1 MLHALRSLA
10 LLLIL
15 LAASAVAAETKPF
28 AREDMA
34 SDAVRLTETLRVATA
49 AIGAEVKGK
58 APQQLL
64 TEAARAVAGGDFA
77 TAEKLAGAAITA
89 APKDPANWLA
99 YAGIAAAADDAK
111 ANDRYEMVTRGAT
124 AAYAAYLHSTTPD
137 AQADALA
144 ELADLLARHEQ
155 WRPALDALKASL
167 DRRDSIDVRKTYEA
181 MRAEHGFRILDYKV
195 DNESALPRVCFN
207 FSEPLARRTDFSPY
221 VAVSGASD
229 TAISNEDQQICVEG
243 LKHGE
248 RYAIV
253 LRQGLPSAVGESL
266 LKSADYEIYVRDR
279 SPQAHFAGRA
289 YVLPREGQKGAP
301 LVTVNTDK
309 VSIDVYRI
317 GDRNLLATVN
327 RDDFLK
333 PIDSSRAQEIASQ
346 DGAKVWSGTM
356 DVASALNQDVVTDF
370 PVLDAVGKLEPG
382 VYVITARPWKGS
394 ANPADASADESVQL
408 AAQWMV
414 VSDLGLTAIS
424 GDDGVHA
431 LVQSLGSA
439 APIPGVELRLIARN
453 NEVLAAK
460 TTGADGRVDF
470 DPGLSRGKGGSAPG
484 LLVATL
490 AGDYGFLSL
499 AQNAFDLTDR
509 GVAGRD
515 PPAALDAFL
524 YTERGVYRSGETV
537 FATALLRDSKGVA
550 KSGLAL
556 TLVVKRP
563 DGVEYRRATL
573 PDQGLGGRAYAI
585 PLLPGSAAGKWSIE
599 AYADPKGS
607 SIGRV
612 EFLLEDYIPER
623 LDFTLHPAKP
633 VIDPG
638 EPVAFSLDAR
648 FLYGAPAS
656 GLDVTGAIRLQ
667 AVEGGALAGFPGY
680 VAGLADDDFTTVET
694 QFSDKVETDDKGHAA
709 LSVELPEGASTR
721 PLEAKLIVDVGEP
734 GGRTVERTLTLP
746 VRAKGIMVGV
756 KKDFDASLS
765 AGDVATFEAIAV
777 QPDGRRIARKG
788 AAWSLYQVT
797 NDYQWFNADGR
808 WSYEPVKSSK
818 RLASG
823 TIDIGADAPAKFSA
837 RVGWGAH
844 RLDIKTL
851 DGQETSVT
859 FDVGWSGTASAD
871 TPDNVVVTL
880 DKTNYAAGEEAK
892 LRIASAF
899 AGKATIALVGDRIE
913 RLIDVDLVQGDNVAP
928 FSIGGD
934 WGPGAYAVALTH
946 RPLDIG
952 AKRMPGRAIGVAWFA
967 IDRGS
972 HTLDIKLD
980 APPLARPRQSMT
992 VPVHI
997 AGLAPGEA
1005 ARLTVS
1011 AVDLGILNLTGFK
1024 TPDANAYFFGQ
1035 RKLPV
1040 EIRDL
1045 WGMLIDG
1052 MQGAAGAIHTGGDA
1066 GGALEGNL
1074 PTQEPLALFSGI
1086 VRVDDQGNASV
1097 SFDLPA
1103 FNGSV
1108 RLTAIA
1114 WSKDKVGSAQA
1125 DVTVRDSVVVAATLP
1140 RFLNV
1145 GDRSEMH
1152 VDLDNVEGE
1161 AGDYKLDLDIHG
1173 PLTADAIAMT
1183 KTVRLDAHQ
1192 RQSVA
1197 MPITAAGVGVAGLDL
1212 RLTGPKTDLTQHFKL
1227 GIASGAPESYRRTV
1241 TPLPPGGSQTISGDL
1256 VADFIPGTG
1265 SIAISA
1271 SPFGALDAP
1280 ALLAA
1285 LQRYPYGCSEQT
1297 VSIAMP
1303 LIYVNRL
1310 ASIEHL
1316 GVDPDLDARINQAI
1330 ERELSRQNASGAFG
1344 MWSADSNDDDVWLD
1358 AFVTDFL
1365 TRARE
1370 RNFAVPGQAFDQALD
1385 RLRNEVVNAPEP
1397 TKDNSAA
1404 LAYAL
1409 YVLARNGRPVIGDLR
1424 YLTDAKLDAF
1434 TTPLGKAQLA
1444 AALAMLGD
1452 QARAAGAFGAALRAL
1467 DAERD
1472 ENVSRPDYGSRLRDA
1487 AAVLALVAEANLG
1500 GAIQGDAI
1508 ARAGAVLEQAR
1519 ASRSFLSTQEMNWM
1533 TLAAEALAEHASLA
1547 QFRIDGEPVKGALYR
1562 RWSGPALAGQF
1573 FVIANAGQNPAELVV
1588 SVSGAPIEPDP
1599 AAANGYA
1606 IERSFYKLDGTR
1618 IDALQSMAQ
1627 NERVVVALKVTEAQ
1641 ARRARLLVVDRLPA
1655 GLEIDNPALVD
1666 GGSIEAFSWL
1676 SKDVEPAHT
1685 EYRDDRFVAAFDR
1698 AEGQSA
1704 FITMAYVVRAV
1715 APGRYIYPP
1724 ATAEDMYDP
1733 ERYGR
1738 TAFGEL
1744 AVRAK

>member
-1 MLHALRSLA
+1 MS
-10 LLLIL
+10 
-15 LAASAVAAETKPF
+15 
-28 AREDMA
+28 
-34 SDAVRLTETLRVATA
+34 
-49 AIGAEVKGK
+49 
-58 APQQLL
+58 
-64 TEAARAVAGGDFA
+64 
-77 TAEKLAGAAITA
+77 
-89 APKDPANWLA
+89 
-99 YAGIAAAADDAK
+99 
-111 ANDRYEMVTRGAT
+111 
-124 AAYAAYLHSTTPD
+124 
-137 AQADALA
+137 
-144 ELADLLARHEQ
+144 
-155 WRPALDALKASL
+155 
-167 DRRDSIDVRKTYEA
+167 
-181 MRAEHGFRILDYKV
+181 
-195 DNESALPRVCFN
+195 
-207 FSEPLARRTDFSPY
+207 
-221 VAVSGASD
+221 
-229 TAISNEDQQICVEG
+229 
-243 LKHGE
+243 
-248 RYAIV
+248 
-253 LRQGLPSAVGESL
+253 
-266 LKSADYEIYVRDR
+266 
-279 SPQAHFAGRA
+279 
-289 YVLPREGQKGAP
+289 
-301 LVTVNTDK
+301 
-309 VSIDVYRI
+309 
-317 GDRNLLATVN
+317 
-327 RDDFLK
+327 
-333 PIDSSRAQEIASQ
+333 
-346 DGAKVWSGTM
+346 
-356 DVASALNQDVVTDF
+356 
-370 PVLDAVGKLEPG
+370 AVGKLEPG
-382 VYVITARPWKGS
+382 IYVVTARPWKGA
-394 ANPADASADESVQL
+394 ANPADAGADESVQL

-439 APIPGVELRLIARN
+439 GPLAGVELRLVARN
-453 NEVLAAK
+453 NEVLATK

-499 AQNAFDLTDR
+499 AQNAFDLSDR

-515 PPAALDAFL
+515 PPAGLDAFL

-537 FATALLRDSKGVA
+537 FATALLRDAKGVA
-550 KSGLAL
+550 KSGLPL

-563 DGVEYRRATL
+563 DGVEYKRATL

-599 AYADPKGS
+599 AYADPKGD

-612 EFLLEDYIPER
+612 EFMLQDYVPER

-633 VIDPG
+633 VIAPG
-638 EPVAFSLDAR
+638 EPVEFSLDAR

-667 AVEGGALAGFPGY
+667 VVEGAELAGFPGY
-680 VAGLADDDFTTVET
+680 VAGLADDDFTTIEN
-694 QFSDKVETDDKGHAA
+694 QFSDKVQTDDKGHAD

-721 PLEAKLIVDVGEP
+721 PLQAKLIVDVGEP
-734 GGRTVERTLTLP
+734 GGRTVERTLVLP
-746 VRAKGIMVGV
+746 VRSKGVTVGV

-777 QPDGRRIARKG
+777 APDGARIARKG

-808 WSYEPVKSSK
+808 WSYESVKSSK
-818 RLASG
+818 RIASG
-823 TIDIGADAPAKFSA
+823 TIDIGADAPAKFSG

-851 DGQETSVT
+851 DGEETSVA
-859 FDVGWSGTASAD
+859 FDVGWSGTAGAD

-899 AGKATIALVGDRIE
+899 AGKATIALVGDKIE
-913 RLIDVDLVQGDNVAP
+913 RFIDVDLVSGDNVVP
-928 FSIGGD
+928 FAVGAD

-946 RPLDIG
+946 RPLDVG
-952 AKRMPGRAIGVAWFA
+952 AKRMPGRALGVAWFA

-972 HTLDIKLD
+972 HALDVKLD

-992 VPVHI
+992 LPIHL
-997 AGLAPGEA
+997 AGLAPGEE
-1005 ARLTVS
+1005 ARVTVS
-1011 AVDLGILNLTGFK
+1011 AVDVGILNLTGFK
-1024 TPDANAYFFGQ
+1024 TPDPGAYFFGQ

-1052 MQGAAGAIHTGGDA
+1052 MQGEAGAIHTGGDSS
-1066 GGALEGNL
+1066 GGVEGNL
-1074 PTQEPLALFSGI
+1074 PTQEPLALFSG
-1086 VRVDDQGNASV
+1086 VVKVDDQGNASV

-1108 RLTAIA
+1108 RLTAVA

-1152 VDLDNVEGE
+1152 VDIDNVEGD
-1161 AGDYKLDLDIHG
+1161 AGEYKLDLDIHG
-1173 PLTADAIAMT
+1173 PLTADADAMT
-1183 KTVRLDAHQ
+1183 KTVRLDLHQ
-1192 RQSVA
+1192 RKSLA
-1197 MPITAAGVGVAGLDL
+1197 MPIAAAGIGVAELDL
-1212 RLTGPKTDLTQHFKL
+1212 RLTGPKTDLSQHFRL
-1227 GIASGAPESYRRTV
+1227 GIASGAPDSYRRTV
-1241 TPLPPGGSQTISGDL
+1241 TPLPGGASQTISGDL
-1256 VADFIPGTG
+1256 LADFIPGTG

-1303 LIYVNRL
+1303 LLYVNRL

-1316 GVDPDLDARINQAI
+1316 GVDPDLDGRINQAI
-1330 ERELSRQNASGAFG
+1330 ERELSRQSASGAFG
-1344 MWSADSNDDDVWLD
+1344 MWSADSNDDDTWLD

-1370 RNFAVPGQAFDQALD
+1370 RNFAVPQPSLRSGARPAAQRGRQHAGAEQGQCRGD
-1385 RLRNEVVNAPEP
+1385 RLR
-1397 TKDNSAA
+1397 A
-1404 LAYAL
+1404 LCS
-1409 YVLARNGRPVIGDLR
+1409 R
-1424 YLTDAKLDAF
+1424 
-1434 TTPLGKAQLA
+1434 AQ
-1444 AALAMLGD
+1444 
-1452 QARAAGAFGAALRAL
+1452 RAAGDRRLCAISPTPSSTPSRLRSPRLSLRLRSRCSATRRAPARL
-1467 DAERD
+1467 SAPRSRRSTPSATRG
-1472 ENVSRPDYGSRLRDA
+1472 SRPDYGSRLRDA
-1487 AAVLALVAEANLG
+1487 AAVLALVAEAKLG
-1500 GAIQGDAI
+1500 NIESDAI

-1519 ASRSFLSTQEMNWM
+1519 AERSFLSTQEMNWM
-1533 TLAAEALAEHASLA
+1533 TLAAEGLAEHASLA
-1547 QFRIDGEPVKGALYR
+1547 QFRVDGEPVKGALYR
-1562 RWSGPALAGQF
+1562 RWSGPTLAGQSI
-1573 FVIANAGQNPAELVV
+1573 VIANAGQNPAQLVV

-1599 AAANGYA
+1599 AVARGYA
-1606 IERSFYKLDGTR
+1606 IERSFYKLDGTKL
-1618 IDALQSMAQ
+1618 DALQSMAQ
-1627 NERVVVALKVTEAQ
+1627 NERVVVSLKVTEAQ
-1641 ARRARLLVVDRLPA
+1641 ARYARLLVVDRLPA

-1666 GGSIEAFSWL
+1666 GGSVEAFSWL

-1715 APGRYIYPP
+1715 VPGRYIYPP

-1733 ERYGR
+1733 
-1738 TAFGEL
+1738 TATAAPPL
-1744 AVRAK
+1744 VTWR

>member
-10 LLLIL
+10 VLLVL
-15 LAASAVAAETKPF
+15 LAAGASVAAETKPF

-34 SDAVRLTETLRVATA
+34 SDAVRLTETLRIATG
-49 AIGAEVKGK
+49 AIGAQVKGK
-58 APQQLL
+58 TPQQLL
-64 TEAARAVAGGDFA
+64 TEGARAVSGGDFA

-89 APKDPANWLA
+89 APKDPANWLG

-111 ANDRYEMVTRGAT
+111 ANDRYDLVTRGAT
-124 AAYAAYLHSTTPD
+124 AAYAAYQHSTTPD
-137 AQADALA
+137 TQAVALA
-144 ELADLLARHEQ
+144 VLADLLARHEQ

-167 DRRDSIDVRKTYEA
+167 DRHDSVDVRKTYEA

-221 VAVSGASD
+221 VAVSGSSE

-253 LRQGLPSAVGESL
+253 LRQGLPSAVGEAL

-289 YVLPREGQKGAP
+289 YVLPRQGQKGAP
-301 LVTVNTDK
+301 LVTVNTAK
-309 VSIDVYRI
+309 VSIDVYRV

-333 PIDSSRAQEIASQ
+333 PIDSSRAEEIASQ

-370 PVLDAVGKLEPG
+370 PVLEAVGKLEPG
-382 VYVITARPWKGS
+382 IYVVTARPWKGA
-394 ANPADASADESVQL
+394 ANPASADADENVQL

-439 APIPGVELRLIARN
+439 GPLAGVELRLVARN
-453 NEVLAAK
+453 NEVLATK
-460 TTGADGRVDF
+460 TTNADGRVDF

-499 AQNAFDLTDR
+499 AQNAFDLSDR
-509 GVAGRD
+509 GVTGRD
-515 PPAALDAFL
+515 PPAGLDAFL

-537 FATALLRDSKGVA
+537 FATALLRDAKGMA
-550 KSGLAL
+550 KSSLPL

-563 DGVEYRRATL
+563 DGVEYKRATL

-599 AYADPKGS
+599 AYADRKGD

-612 EFLLEDYIPER
+612 EFMLQDYVPER

-633 VIDPG
+633 VIAPG
-638 EPVAFSLDAR
+638 EPVEFSLEAR

-667 AVEGGALAGFPGY
+667 VVEGAELSGFPGY
-680 VAGLADDDFTTVET
+680 VAGLADDDFTTIEN
-694 QFSDKVETDDKGHAA
+694 QFSDKVQTDDKGHAD

-721 PLEAKLIVDVGEP
+721 PLQAKLIVDVGEP
-734 GGRTVERTLTLP
+734 GGRTVERTLVLP
-746 VRAKGIMVGV
+746 VRSKRVTVGV

-777 QPDGRRIARKG
+777 APDGARIARKG

-808 WSYEPVKSSK
+808 WSYESVKSSK
-818 RLASG
+818 RVASG
-823 TIDIGADAPAKFSA
+823 TIDIGADAPAKLSG

-844 RLDIKTL
+844 RLDIKTV
-851 DGQETSVT
+851 DGEETSVA
-859 FDVGWSGTASAD
+859 FDLGWSGTAGAD

-880 DKTNYAAGEEAK
+880 DKTNYTGGEEAK

-899 AGKATIALVGDRIE
+899 AGKATVALVGDKIE
-913 RLIDVDLVQGDNVAP
+913 RFIDVDLVSGDNVVP
-928 FSIGGD
+928 FAVGAD

-946 RPLDIG
+946 RPLDVG
-952 AKRMPGRAIGVAWFA
+952 AKRMPGRALGLAWFA

-972 HTLDIKLD
+972 HALDVKLD
-980 APPLARPRQSMT
+980 APQLTRPRQSMT
-992 VPVHI
+992 LPIHL
-997 AGLAPGEA
+997 AGLAAGEE
-1005 ARLTVS
+1005 ARVTVS
-1011 AVDLGILNLTGFK
+1011 AVDVGILNLTGFK
-1024 TPDANAYFFGQ
+1024 TPDPGAYFFGQ

-1052 MQGAAGAIHTGGDA
+1052 MQGEAGAIHTGGDSS
-1066 GGALEGNL
+1066 GGVEGNL
-1074 PTQEPLALFSGI
+1074 PTQEPLALYSG
-1086 VRVDDQGNASV
+1086 VVKVDDQGNAAV

-1108 RLTAIA
+1108 RLTAVA
-1114 WSKDKVGSAQA
+1114 WSKDKVGSAHA

-1152 VDLDNVEGE
+1152 VDIDNVEGD
-1161 AGDYKLDLDIHG
+1161 AGEYKLDLDIHG
-1173 PLTADAIAMT
+1173 PLTADADAMT
-1183 KTVRLDAHQ
+1183 KTVRLDLHQ
-1192 RQSVA
+1192 RKSVA
-1197 MPITAAGVGVAGLDL
+1197 MPIAAAGIGVAELDL
-1212 RLTGPKTDLTQHFKL
+1212 RLTGPKTDLTQHFRL
-1227 GIASGAPESYRRTV
+1227 GIASGAPDSYRRTV
-1241 TPLPPGGSQTISGDL
+1241 TPLPGGGSQTISGDL
-1256 VADFIPGTG
+1256 LSDFIPGTG

-1297 VSIAMP
+1297 VSVAMP
-1303 LIYVNRL
+1303 LLYVNRL

-1316 GVDPDLDARINQAI
+1316 GVDPDLDERINQAI
-1330 ERELSRQNASGAFG
+1330 ERELSRQSASGAFG
-1344 MWSADSNDDDVWLD
+1344 MWSADSNDEDAWLD

-1370 RNFAVPGQAFDQALD
+1370 RNFSVPQQASDQALD
-1385 RLRNEVVNAPEP
+1385 RLRNEVVNTPEP
-1397 TKDNSAA
+1397 NKDNSAA
-1404 LAYAL
+1404 IAYAL

-1434 TTPLGKAQLA
+1434 TTPLAKAQLA

-1452 QARAAGAFGAALRAL
+1452 QARATAAFGAALKAL

-1472 ENVSRPDYGSRLRDA
+1472 GGSRPDYGSRLRDA
-1487 AAVLALVAEANLG
+1487 AAVLALVAEAKLG
-1500 GAIQGDAI
+1500 NIESDAI

-1519 ASRSFLSTQEMNWM
+1519 AERSFLSTQEMNWM
-1533 TLAAEALAEHASLA
+1533 TLAAEGLAEHASLA
-1547 QFRIDGEPVKGALYR
+1547 QFRVDGEAVKGALYR
-1562 RWSGPALAGQF
+1562 RWSGPTLSGQSI
-1573 FVIANAGQNPAELVV
+1573 VIAYAGQNTAQLVV

-1599 AAANGYA
+1599 AVAKGYA
-1606 IERSFYKLDGTR
+1606 IERSFYKLDGTKL
-1618 IDALQSMAQ
+1618 DALQSMAQ
-1627 NERVVVALKVTEAQ
+1627 NERVVVSLKVTEAQ
-1641 ARRARLLVVDRLPA
+1641 ARYARLLVVDRLPA

-1666 GGSIEAFSWL
+1666 GGSVEAFSWL
-1676 SKDVEPAHT
+1676 SKDAEPVHT

-1744 AVRAK
+1744 EVRSK